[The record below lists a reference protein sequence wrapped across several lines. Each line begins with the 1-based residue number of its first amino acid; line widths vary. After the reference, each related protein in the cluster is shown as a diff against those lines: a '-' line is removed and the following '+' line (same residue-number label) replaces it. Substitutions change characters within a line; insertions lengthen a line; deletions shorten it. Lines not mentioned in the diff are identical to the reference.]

1 MKHKEQIKLA
11 NKKNEEVIESLQN
24 KIAERMKI
32 YEKISLSLTDK
43 ECENDQL
50 KEKVEEYK

>member
-11 NKKNEEVIESLQN
+11 NQKNEEVIESLQN

>member
-11 NKKNEEVIESLQN
+11 NRKNEEVIESLQN